1 MRKKLSLV
9 LALLLVFGL
18 VPKADASSSPFSDV
32 PTSHWAYDAILE
44 AYEDGVVQGTG
55 HNVDGAAIFN
65 PSGKVTIAQFNAI
78 LTRAFYPKEI
88 KYAEPD
94 DWAIK
99 NYG

>member
-44 AYEDGVVQGTG
+44 A
-55 HNVDGAAIFN
+55 
-65 PSGKVTIAQFNAI
+65 
-78 LTRAFYPKEI
+78 
-88 KYAEPD
+88 
-94 DWAIK
+94 
-99 NYG
+99 